1 MYSSRIT
8 NFNDSDQ
15 FATMISD
22 RDNDYTVTE
31 RGSFKAQSTLFTLGR
46 LQAQQASES
55 LCRISRFEC
64 SRVGVVFLTEPGPS
78 FVWNGAEVGYDQVG
92 AFGPGVSC
100 FFRLQGPTKWASVSL
115 TKADIDSLCVPHL
128 EDHLDWMTRGMVF
141 SPAAAALRRL
151 RALQVSARH
160 LAESPPGLSACPE
173 TVDLEQAFIQV
184 LFETIDLPTPP
195 FDTLARQHQQTVIS
209 RFHAILEA
217 AEDRPLYMPEVS
229 RAIGVS
235 GRTLRAAC
243 QTQLGVSPTQY
254 LVLRRMRAVRRSL
267 LQADPA
273 IARVT
278 SIATEHGFWEL
289 GRFAHKYRQ
298 IFGETP
304 SKTLKCAV

>member
-8 NFNDSDQ
+8 NSNDCDH
-15 FATMISD
+15 FATMMCPCH
-22 RDNDYTVTE
+22 NDYTVTE

-46 LQAQQASES
+46 VEAQQASES
-55 LCRISRFEC
+55 LCRISHFEC
-64 SRVGVVFLTEPGPS
+64 SRLGIVFLTDPGPG

-115 TKADIDSLCVPHL
+115 TKADIHLLSVPHL

-141 SPAAAALRRL
+141 KPAAAALRQL

-160 LAESPPGLSACPE
+160 LAEGPMGLSACPA
-173 TVDLEQAFIQV
+173 TVDLEQSFIEA

-195 FDTLARQHQQTVIS
+195 FDTLARQHQQAVIS

-217 AEDRPLYMPEVS
+217 AADQPLYMPEVS

-273 IARVT
+273 IGRVT